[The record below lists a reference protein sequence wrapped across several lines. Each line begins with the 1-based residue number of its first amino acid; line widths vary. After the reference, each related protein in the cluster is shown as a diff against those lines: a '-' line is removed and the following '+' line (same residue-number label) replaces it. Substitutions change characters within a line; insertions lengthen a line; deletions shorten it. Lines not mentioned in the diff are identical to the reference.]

1 MKEKMEYSKVIET
14 IKEQLKKEL
23 NDSPFRNSDIRV
35 EIGKDGDGD
44 LTIQAIWSRSEYY
57 DDDRFGGFKDAT
69 FIVGRHCFTD
79 VELGNANLLKEA
91 INDFVGVVDKI
102 PEKSTEAYTHLK
114 YESLSRGSRVF
125 NTAGLD
131 QRIFSLNE
139 SEKIC
144 ENGKYVEKEKKKKM
158 NENNLDTKNENKYDE
173 YRNKRDDDDGGDEG
187 GEGATAELTPD
198 YDDEE
203 GMEL

>member
-1 MKEKMEYSKVIET
+1 MEYSKVIET

-23 NDSPFRNSDIRV
+23 NDSPFRNADIRV

-57 DDDRFGGFKDAT
+57 DDDRFGGFRDAT

-131 QRIFSLNE
+131 QRIFSLKENE
-139 SEKIC
+139 TIC
-144 ENGKYVEKEKKKKM
+144 KNGKYFDEEEKY
-158 NENNLDTKNENKYDE
+158 NNKNELNNEHVAPDYEK
-173 YRNKRDDDDGGDEG
+173 YRNKRDDDDGGDDS
-187 GEGATAELTPD
+187 GEGPVAELTPS
-198 YDDEE
+198 YDDED